1 MMGDE
6 MAVRSGGMYGNPESS
21 YTLATPSSGG
31 SWMSSAA
38 SYGKVLKAGVSMYSA
53 LQGYKYSQKQSE
65 LNLEALQKE
74 KLYNIENFE
83 QKMADVLA
91 GNKMSFYMSG
101 IDYSSGTGARMLES
115 NRYALQQDLD
125 MMKYNYETK
134 EKSIRNEMKANKRNL
149 TANMI
154 GSVASIF

>member
-21 YTLATPSSGG
+21 YTLATPSSSG

-38 SYGKVLKAGVSMYSA
+38 PYGKVLKAGVSMYSA
-53 LQGYKYSQKQSE
+53 LQSYKYSQKQSE

-101 IDYSSGTGARMLES
+101 VDYSSGTGARMLES

-125 MMKYNYETK
+125 MMKYNYETR

-149 TANMI
+149 TANII